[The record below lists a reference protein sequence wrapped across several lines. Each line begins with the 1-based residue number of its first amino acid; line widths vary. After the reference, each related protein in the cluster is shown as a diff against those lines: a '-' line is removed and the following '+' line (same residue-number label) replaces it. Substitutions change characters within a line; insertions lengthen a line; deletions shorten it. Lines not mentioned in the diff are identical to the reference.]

1 MPRLLLT
8 PGVSM
13 TIVSKRIRTL
23 LVVAAVIALSG
34 RPGLAQQPVNVEARL
49 KGFDSYMAQVMK
61 DWNAP
66 GIGIGIVV
74 KDKLVFARGYGFRD
88 YGKKLPYTPT
98 TTQPIASNT
107 KLFTAVAVG
116 LLVEEGKL
124 RWDEPIKQFVPT
136 IRFYN
141 DDLDRSVTIRD
152 MLSHRTG
159 VTRHDA
165 IWYKSTFTRRELWDR
180 LRYLE
185 PSAPIRSVF
194 LYNNLMYTAAGQIIE
209 ELSGQTWEQF
219 VQRRLFDPLGM
230 SRSTVTIQDNLNG
243 PEPAVPFSERR
254 DSTVLYRQPYYTAEV
269 AIAPAGAINSSVQ
282 DLSRWVIALLN
293 GGKVDGRQ
301 VIPEA
306 VLRETMAPS
315 LAMPN
320 TALETRGWG
329 ENLNQYYG
337 MGRWISSYRGHLLA
351 LHGGDLPGFH
361 SQVSIMPN
369 DSIGVIVL
377 VIGDHVAPLY
387 NGLTYD
393 IYERLLGLSLTPW
406 AERLNAIRLKNKA
419 AGTQARSTAAAGRVT
434 GTTPSHALD
443 DYVGEFEH
451 PAYGVVTVAR
461 GDSGLTFEFHGIK
474 MPLSHFHYDRFDT
487 PDDEE
492 DGKFSLNFRTN
503 PMGEVESAE
512 ISLDEAAVVF
522 TRRVPPALTAD
533 ATLMAYA
540 GSYVSPSGA
549 KIEVA
554 FQPGKG
560 LSVRVGRGVDLQ
572 PWRAHQFRV
581 KEFPDLVISF
591 TVEGGKVV
599 AMRQR
604 DPSGEF
610 VFARAPE
617 R

>member
-1 MPRLLLT
+1 MTVLASRVGRRL
-8 PGVSM
+8 
-13 TIVSKRIRTL
+13 
-23 LVVAAVIALSG
+23 VAAVLVLAAAGALTTG
-34 RPGLAQQPVNVEARL
+34 PVLAQPPIDVDARL
-49 KGFDSYMAQVMK
+49 KGFDDYMAQVMK

-66 GIGIGIVV
+66 GIGVGIVV

-88 YGKKLPYTPT
+88 YGGKRPYTT
-98 TTQPIASNT
+98 NTTQPIASNT

-124 RWDEPIKQFVPT
+124 RWDEPIKRFVPA

-159 VTRHDA
+159 ITRHDA

-185 PSAPIRSVF
+185 PAAPIRTTF
-194 LYNNLMYTAAGQIIE
+194 LYNNLMYTAAGQVVE
-209 ELSGQTWEQF
+209 ELSGLTWEKF
-219 VQRRLFDPLGM
+219 VQRRIFDPLGM
-230 SRSTVTIQDNLNG
+230 SRSTLTIEDNLKG
-243 PEPAVPFSERR
+243 PEPAVPYSERR
-254 DSTVLYRQPYYTAEV
+254 DSTELYRQPYYTAEV

-282 DLSRWVIALLN
+282 DISRWVIALLN
-293 GGKVDGRQ
+293 GGAIDGKQ
-301 VIPEA
+301 VIPSA

-315 LAMPN
+315 LALPN
-320 TALETRGWG
+320 AALEGRGWG
-329 ENLNQYYG
+329 ENLNQVYG
-337 MGRWISSYRGHLLA
+337 MGRQVSSYRGHLLA

-361 SQVSIMPN
+361 SQISIMPN
-369 DSIGVIVL
+369 DGIGVIVL
-377 VIGDHVAPLY
+377 VVGDHVASFY
-387 NGLTYD
+387 NGLTYH
-393 IYERLLGLSLTPW
+393 IYERLLGLPLTPW
-406 AERLNAIRLKNKA
+406 TERLNEIRLKNKA
-419 AGTQARSTAAAGRVT
+419 AGTQARSTAAVGRVT

-451 PAYGVVTVAR
+451 AAYGVVTVAR
-461 GDSGLTFEFHGIK
+461 GDKGLTFEFHGIK

-492 DGKFSLNFRTN
+492 DGKFSLNFRTS
-503 PMGEVESAE
+503 PMGEIDSTE
-512 ISLDEAAVVF
+512 ISLDEAAVTF
-522 TRRVPPALTAD
+522 TRRVTAALTAD
-533 ATLMAYA
+533 ATLRQYA
-540 GSYVSPSGA
+540 GTYQSPSGA
-549 KIEVA
+549 KVEVA

-560 LSVRVGRGVDLQ
+560 LSIRGAGGADLQ
-572 PWRAHQFRV
+572 PWRPHQFRV
-581 KEFPDLVISF
+581 KEFPDVVISF

-610 VFARAPE
+610 VFPRVQ
-617 R
+617 

>member
-1 MPRLLLT
+1 MT
-8 PGVSM
+8 VVSP
-13 TIVSKRIRTL
+13 SIRHRVACATL
-23 LVVAAVIALSG
+23 SLVATLALASRAVV
-34 RPGLAQQPVNVEARL
+34 AQQPQSVEARL
-49 KGFDSYMAQVMK
+49 KGFDAYMAQVMK
-61 DWNAP
+61 DWDAP
-66 GIGIGIVV
+66 GIGVGIVV
-74 KDKLVFARGYGFRD
+74 KDQLVFAKGYGFRD
-88 YGKKLPYTPT
+88 YGQKLPYTPT

-116 LLVEEGKL
+116 MLVEEGKL
-124 RWDEPIKQFVPT
+124 RWDEPIKRFVPT

-159 VTRHDA
+159 VTRHDF

-185 PSAPIRSVF
+185 PAAPIRTTF
-194 LYNNLMYTAAGQIIE
+194 LYNNLMFTAAGQVIQ

-219 VQRRLFDPLGM
+219 VQRRIFDPLGM
-230 SRSTVTIQDNLNG
+230 SRSTLTIEDNLKG
-243 PEPAVPFSERR
+243 PEPAVPYSERR

-293 GGKVDGRQ
+293 GGRVDGKQ

-320 TALETRGWG
+320 SALESRGWG

-337 MGRWISSYRGHLLA
+337 MGRWVSSYRGHLLA

-361 SQVSIMPN
+361 SQISIMPN

-377 VIGDHVAPLY
+377 VIGDHVAPFY

-393 IYERLLGLSLTPW
+393 IYERLLGMSLTPW
-406 AERLNAIRLKNKA
+406 SERLNQIRLKNKA
-419 AGTQARSTAAAGRVT
+419 AGTRARTVADVGRVP
-434 GTTPSHALD
+434 GTQPSHPLD
-443 DYVGEFEH
+443 DYMGEFAH

-461 GDSGLTFEFHGIK
+461 GDTGLTFEFHSIK
-474 MPLSHFHYDRFDT
+474 IPLSHFHYDRFDT
-487 PDDEE
+487 PDDEQ

-503 PMGEVESAE
+503 PMGEVEGVE
-512 ISLDEAAVVF
+512 ISLDEAAVTF
-522 TRRVPPALTAD
+522 SRQVPAALKAD
-533 ATLMAYA
+533 STLQRYA
-540 GSYVSPSGA
+540 GTYTSPSGG
-549 KIEVA
+549 KVLVT

-560 LSVRVGRGVDLQ
+560 LAIRGGSDLQ
-572 PWRAHQFRV
+572 PWRPGQFRV
-581 KEFPDLVISF
+581 KEFPDVVISF

-610 VFARAPE
+610 LFPWAP
-617 R
+617 